1 MAQVSHNVTLES
13 MRLGKLKD
21 ELSATLAQLDRET
34 AAETAQVRSSAC
46 SAHARTRTRP
56 HAHARTHTP
65 ARHCWT

>member
-1 MAQVSHNVTLES
+1 MKIFLLISLIC
-13 MRLGKLKD
+13 LGLTGC
-21 ELSATLAQLDRET
+21 ATPARQTDRET